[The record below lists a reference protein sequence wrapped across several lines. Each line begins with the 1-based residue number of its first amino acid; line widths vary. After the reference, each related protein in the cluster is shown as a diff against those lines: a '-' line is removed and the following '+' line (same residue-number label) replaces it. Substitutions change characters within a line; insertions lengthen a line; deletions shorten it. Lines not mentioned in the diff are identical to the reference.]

1 MHADKQLITT
11 DVRPCLCCPHQ
22 TGHPANH
29 CPLRPLSTAVR
40 HSPTTVTTRPGR
52 GSTTTSAPVI
62 PVGGNHVWHYS
73 GSSATVAIQIPTAV
87 IETPTVAIQMRDKQK
102 RRRRKRPNKV
112 AKRARKAYRTNT
124 TAAAATADLPA
135 PATNKRRLCHNCGKS
150 HTGASSPLRRTCGR
164 RHLAGKP
171 CRTGT
176 RRRPAPRQLPTVVN
190 NYTFNGDGHAIT
202 ISAHPS
208 SAGAV
213 PPPAKRQKRRKRPN
227 KAKEKVEEKKE
238 EEREKDAEPAEEVEK
253 PSTELCLNEYPPRR
267 PKTTKNNEA
276 G

>member
-1 MHADKQLITT
+1 MSEARVVRTISNFELDKCVGRSTGFVEVEMVCEAEAVPDLADPIRMSITNKE
-11 DVRPCLCCPHQ
+11 DHLWYPIL
-22 TGHPANH
+22 
-29 CPLRPLSTAVR
+29 
-40 HSPTTVTTRPGR
+40 
-52 GSTTTSAPVI
+52 
-62 PVGGNHVWHYS
+62 
-73 GSSATVAIQIPTAV
+73 
-87 IETPTVAIQMRDKQK
+87 
-102 RRRRKRPNKV
+102 KRPQW
-112 AKRARKAYRTNT
+112 TNT

-164 RHLAGKP
+164 RHLADKP